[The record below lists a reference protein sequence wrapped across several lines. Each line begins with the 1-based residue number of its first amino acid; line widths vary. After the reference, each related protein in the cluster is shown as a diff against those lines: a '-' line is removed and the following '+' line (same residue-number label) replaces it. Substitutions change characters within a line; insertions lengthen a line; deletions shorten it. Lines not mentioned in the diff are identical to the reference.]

1 MPKRATPAPAPT
13 HHVVADRLHSAAIH
27 LLRRL
32 RRTDEATGLS
42 PARLSALSVVVF
54 AGPRTLGE
62 LAGIEQVRP
71 PTMTHL
77 VRGLEQQGLV
87 KRTSDD
93 DDKRVARISATQ
105 QGRRLLERGKQLR
118 LKGLTDRILDL
129 NASDVAALEAA
140 IPIIE
145 WLSEERRKTE

>member
-1 MPKRATPAPAPT
+1 MHKRTIPTTLVAAHAT
-13 HHVVADRLHSAAIH
+13 ADRLHSAAIH

-145 WLSEERRKTE
+145 WLSEGETKN

>member
-1 MPKRATPAPAPT
+1 MPDRATPHT
-13 HHVVADRLHSAAIH
+13 VADRLHSAAIH

-42 PARLSALSVVVF
+42 PARLSALSVVVL
-54 AGPRTLGE
+54 AGPQTLGE

-77 VRGLEQQGLV
+77 VRGLELQGLV
-87 KRTSDD
+87 RRRSDD
-93 DDKRVARISATQ
+93 DDKRVTRINATQ
-105 QGRRLLERGKQLR
+105 KGRRLLERGRQLR
-118 LKGLTDRILDL
+118 LRGLTERIRTL
-129 NASDVAALEAA
+129 ASSESAAQEAA

-145 WLSEERRKTE
+145 RLSKGS

>member
-1 MPKRATPAPAPT
+1 MHERATPTPT
-13 HHVVADRLHSAAIH
+13 THAIADRLHSAAIH

-32 RRTDEATGLS
+32 RRTDDATGLS

-62 LAGIEQVRP
+62 VASIEQVRP

-77 VRGLEQQGLV
+77 VRGLGQQGLV
-87 KRTSDD
+87 RRESDD
-93 DDKRVARISATQ
+93 DDKRVARIRATQ
-105 QGRRLLERGKQLR
+105 KGRRVLERGRQLR
-118 LKGLTDRILDL
+118 LRGLTERISALD
-129 NASDVAALEAA
+129 ASDVAALEAA

-145 WLSEERRKTE
+145 RLSEER